1 MVHEMKVVAFSLVFA
16 GVGRGWSPQPGAGRA
31 STAAPSLAAVDT
43 RPQHAFDA
51 RGFYFP
57 TESLTIEGRRLEWL
71 ELARHDA
78 SIKLSSTPADS
89 EPRYIDCGRAII
101 SPDTLEVTC
110 RGVEPI
116 GSITIRGAFL
126 DKKGG
131 FRDRDMAH
139 DIVLETTVIY
149 KALGGEKSTFL
160 AHYHYGS
167 RESDN

>member
-1 MVHEMKVVAFSLVFA
+1 MVHEMKVVSFCLACA
-16 GVGRGWSPQPGAGRA
+16 GVVGRGLPQPSAGRA
-31 STAAPSLAAVDT
+31 SPTAPSPTAVDT
-43 RPQHAFDA
+43 RPQQPFDA
-51 RGFYFP
+51 RGYYFP
-57 TESLTIEGRRLEWL
+57 RQVVTIEGRRLEWL
-71 ELARHDA
+71 ELARHYA

-131 FRDRDMAH
+131 YRDRDMGH
-139 DIVLETTVIY
+139 DIVLATTVTY
-149 KALGGEKSTFL
+149 KALGGERSTFL
-160 AHYHYGS
+160 VQYHYSNQEGG
-167 RESDN
+167 N